1 VPGFRSFTPC
11 WPQFFIH
18 AVVIEVPEDC
28 VERVRVGDLEAFE
41 ALFRTT
47 HAPLLAFGTRYVGD
61 AARAEELVQD
71 VFFTLWERRAEWIV
85 TGSVPAYLFAAVRS
99 RALNLRRRDA
109 VEQRWADDEAHE
121 PVRALHP
128 PPPRADTMLE
138 TTEAR
143 ARLEAAMAALPPR
156 LAQVMVMRW
165 YGGLSYAEIANT
177 LGISVKGVENQL
189 GRGLKAL
196 RAALGSG

>member
-1 VPGFRSFTPC
+1 
-11 WPQFFIH
+11 
-18 AVVIEVPEDC
+18 VIEVPGDC
-28 VERVRVGDLEAFE
+28 VERVRAGDLEAFE

-128 PPPRADTMLE
+128 APSRADTALE
-138 TTEAR
+138 TAEAR
-143 ARLEAAMAALPPR
+143 SRLETAMAALPPR

-196 RAALGSG
+196 RACFSGGTCLLPDLSPPLYG

>member
-1 VPGFRSFTPC
+1 MHP
-11 WPQFFIH
+11 
-18 AVVIEVPEDC
+18 A
-28 VERVRVGDLEAFE
+28 
-41 ALFRTT
+41 
-47 HAPLLAFGTRYVGD
+47 LLAFGTRYVGD

-121 PVRALHP
+121 HVRALHP
-128 PPPRADTMLE
+128 PPQRADTMLE

-156 LAQVMVMRW
+156 LAQVMLMRW
-165 YGGLSYAEIANT
+165 HGGMSYAEIANT
-177 LGISVKGVENQL
+177 LGISAKGVENQL
-189 GRGLKAL
+189 SRGLKAL
-196 RAALGSG
+196 RAALGSE

>member
-1 VPGFRSFTPC
+1 
-11 WPQFFIH
+11 
-18 AVVIEVPEDC
+18 
-28 VERVRVGDLEAFE
+28 
-41 ALFRTT
+41 
-47 HAPLLAFGTRYVGD
+47 
-61 AARAEELVQD
+61 
-71 VFFTLWERRAEWIV
+71 
-85 TGSVPAYLFAAVRS
+85 
-99 RALNLRRRDA
+99 
-109 VEQRWADDEAHE
+109 
-121 PVRALHP
+121 
-128 PPPRADTMLE
+128 MLE

-165 YGGLSYAEIANT
+165 SGGLSYAEIANT